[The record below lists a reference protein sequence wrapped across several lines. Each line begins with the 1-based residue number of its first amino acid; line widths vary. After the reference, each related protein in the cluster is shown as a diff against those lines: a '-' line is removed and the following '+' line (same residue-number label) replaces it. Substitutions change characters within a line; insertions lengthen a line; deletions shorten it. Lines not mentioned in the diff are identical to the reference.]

1 LESDFGIYSA
11 EYHLEERS
19 LVYKRKLEMN
29 DGVYQAG
36 QFPAF
41 VDFVTNIEK
50 ADKTKVVLKK
60 VQ

>member
-1 LESDFGIYSA
+1 
-11 EYHLEERS
+11 
-19 LVYKRKLEMN
+19 MN

-60 VQ
+60 AQ